1 MLKLLQL
8 IPLFNKLMAFIDKVY
23 DEYQRKK
30 LKQEGNLEGRAE
42 AKAEA
47 QTQVKEDIKEFKA
60 IETEQSQKS
69 DEEINAVLT
78 KGFKR

>member
-1 MLKLLQL
+1 
-8 IPLFNKLMAFIDKVY
+8 MAFIDKVY